1 MLQGDGAYEEA
12 VRLTSVRG
20 VVSAQ
25 LRADLERVAEKNIP
39 IDITFNQ
46 GLAYLGLE

>member
-12 VRLTSVRG
+12 VRLTGAGG

-25 LRADLERVAEKNIP
+25 LRADLERLAEENIP
-39 IDITFNQ
+39 VDITLNQ